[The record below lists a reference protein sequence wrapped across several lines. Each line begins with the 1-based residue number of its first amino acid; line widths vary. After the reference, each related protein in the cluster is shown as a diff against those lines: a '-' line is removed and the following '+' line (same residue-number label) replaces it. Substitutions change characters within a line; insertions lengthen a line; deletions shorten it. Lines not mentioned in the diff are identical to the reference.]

1 MKEPMKTWTIS
12 KVSAVIAAAA
22 LPLLGG
28 CAREQVKV
36 TPAAVTNGN
45 PAAVVTAP
53 APEVADQELATAPA
67 RLVSRPQPTA
77 QGVALDAAAAELVR
91 LTQSG
96 VDEKVMLAYVNNS
109 ASTFNLGSDQIIYL
123 NDIGMPSSVVTA
135 MIQHDQVFKTAN
147 TALTIAPAPA
157 PAPAPVPETVSA
169 LAMAQDAPA
178 PQANVTATYFYDSL
192 APYGN
197 WIEVEGYGRCWQPAA
212 EVVDRSWTPYCDRGH
227 WVFSDCGWYWASDY
241 SWGWAP
247 FHYGRWFRHNFWGW
261 CWAPDTVWGPS
272 WVSWRYNEGYCGWAP
287 LPPTACYRPGFG
299 FSYYGRSVGASF
311 EFGLG
316 ADCFTFV
323 AADRFCDARP
333 YQHRIPHHQVT
344 QIFNS
349 TVIIN
354 PVAEERG
361 NPRFHRGIPSKHI
374 AEITHVEL
382 KPVKIQETPN
392 RPEHGERH
400 DAGHGTL
407 TVFQPHLPLPPVFLP
422 GHRIGEGIKPATPD
436 TVIRRDDSES
446 KMHRGIPGKVSAPE
460 TVNSRTP
467 ERPGKTVPTST
478 GTLLPP
484 KTESPRPG
492 IGNNQHRITHD
503 DGNTPNP
510 TASKIER
517 AVPLHSPG
525 PTGQP
530 ATPNTP
536 PPQNHFTSPR
546 PAQPTLPPV
555 AVEPPQP
562 TEPVRP
568 ARHEQPTFKP
578 ASQPQRQPRQEMSL
592 PTPAAP
598 AAPVQLSTPPPAR
611 NYQAPQPF
619 APREAHEI
627 PAPAPERTGP
637 SRSQPEIS
645 STPSRVVVP
654 QIPPP
659 HIEAPQGSSR
669 PIPAAQPS
677 PDSSRKSDGG
687 SRDKRSDGGNS
698 PRNR

>member
-12 KVSAVIAAAA
+12 KLSVGIAVAA
-22 LPLLGG
+22 LPLVGG
-28 CAREQVKV
+28 CAREQVKA
-36 TPAAVTNGN
+36 TP
-45 PAAVVTAP
+45 AVVTDANPPTVVAAP
-53 APEVADQELATAPA
+53 APAVADQELATAPA
-67 RLVSRPQPTA
+67 RLVSQPQPAA

-123 NDIGMPSSVVTA
+123 NDIGVPSSVVTA
-135 MIQHDQVFKTAN
+135 MIQRDQVLKPAN
-147 TALTIAPAPA
+147 TAVAVVPAPV
-157 PAPAPVPETVSA
+157 PAPVPETIPA
-169 LAMAQDAPA
+169 PAIAQEAPA
-178 PQANVTATYFYDSL
+178 PQVNVTATYFYDSL

-197 WIEVEGYGRCWQPAA
+197 WIEVEGYGRCWQPAV
-212 EVVDRSWTPYCDRGH
+212 EVVDRGWTPYCDRGH

-299 FSYYGRSVGASF
+299 FSYYGRSVGVGF

-333 YQHRIPHHQVT
+333 YQHRIPHHEVT

-354 PVAEERG
+354 PVAEDRG
-361 NPRFHRGIPSKHI
+361 NPRFHRGIPPKHI
-374 AEITHVEL
+374 AEVTHVEL

-400 DAGHGTL
+400 DAKQGTL
-407 TVFQPHLPLPPVFLP
+407 TVFQPHLPLPPAFLP

-446 KMHRGIPGKVSAPE
+446 KNHRAIPGKISAPE
-460 TVNSRTP
+460 AANSRTP
-467 ERPGKTVPTST
+467 ERHIRTVPTST
-478 GTLLPP
+478 ETVLPP
-484 KTESPRPG
+484 KTESPRPVL
-492 IGNNQHRITHD
+492 GNNQHRITHD
-503 DGNTPNP
+503 DANTPNP
-510 TASKIER
+510 PASKIER
-517 AVPLHSPG
+517 EVPLHSPG
-525 PTGQP
+525 PAGLP
-530 ATPNTP
+530 AAPNTP
-536 PPQNHFTSPR
+536 PPQNRFASPR
-546 PAQPTLPPV
+546 PAQPTLPSV
-555 AVEPPQP
+555 AVEQPQL
-562 TEPVRP
+562 TEPSRP
-568 ARHEQPTFKP
+568 ARHEQPFVKP
-578 ASQPQRQPRQEMSL
+578 AGQPQRQPRPEMSL
-592 PTPAAP
+592 PAP
-598 AAPVQLSTPPPAR
+598 AAPVAPVQPPTPAPAR
-611 NYQAPQPF
+611 NYPTPQPF
-619 APREAHEI
+619 APREPREI
-627 PAPAPERTGP
+627 HAPAPERTVP
-637 SRSQPEIS
+637 SRSQPEIP
-645 STPSRVVVP
+645 STPSRVIVP
-654 QIPPP
+654 QTPPP
-659 HIEAPQGSSR
+659 RIEAPQGSSR
-669 PIPAAQPS
+669 PIPAQPS

-687 SRDKRSDGGNS
+687 SRDKRPEGGNS